1 MKYKTKDEIV
11 HIHVCGEHILVA
23 TRTLWPD
30 VKLIRHIPKSTA
42 LCWDM
47 LSKGLEDE
55 KIIAFLIA
63 LTRRPQT
70 EIQEKLSKLWKDLY
84 EAGYL
89 EIVEENKSNER
100 I

>member
-1 MKYKTKDEIV
+1 M
-11 HIHVCGEHILVA
+11 
-23 TRTLWPD
+23 
-30 VKLIRHIPKSTA
+30 KLIRHIPKSTA